1 MKTIL
6 IKDKQRDISLRCV
19 EPQFNQHAA
28 QAREPGTRA
37 CLRLYRD
44 LSSLHKK

>member
-28 QAREPGTRA
+28 QAREPGPRA